1 MSDEEREGIRGDE
14 LADTAGGVGSEAP
27 EAPDG
32 GVRGGEGLAED
43 AGGEGDPGAPH
54 DEDLGEAGVRGDGLA
69 DDAA

>member
-14 LADTAGGVGSEAP
+14 LAEEAGGVGSEAP

-43 AGGEGDPGAPH
+43 AGDTTAPH
-54 DEDLGEAGVRGDGLA
+54 GDEWGEDGVRGDGLA